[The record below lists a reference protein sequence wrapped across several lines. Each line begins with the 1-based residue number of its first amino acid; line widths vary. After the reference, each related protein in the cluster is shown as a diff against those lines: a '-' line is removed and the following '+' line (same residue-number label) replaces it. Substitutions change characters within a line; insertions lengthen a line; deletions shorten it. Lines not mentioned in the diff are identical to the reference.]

1 MGKHRGP
8 RQPLGWNATST
19 TKLIMA
25 QRAYFFGALG
35 VLAATE
41 IVEWPIA
48 LVLATGQVLAE
59 NQRNRVIQE
68 LGEALEDA

>member
-1 MGKHRGP
+1 
-8 RQPLGWNATST
+8 
-19 TKLIMA
+19 MA